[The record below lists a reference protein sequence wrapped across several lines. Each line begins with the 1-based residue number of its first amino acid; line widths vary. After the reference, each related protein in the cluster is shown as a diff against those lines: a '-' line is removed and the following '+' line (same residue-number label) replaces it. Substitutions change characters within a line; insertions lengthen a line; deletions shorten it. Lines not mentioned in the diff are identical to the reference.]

1 MKART
6 AGTIVAVI
14 TLVFILLVSNAS
26 ANETNENPIIDTVE
40 TVKDKAVNNK
50 ITQFFIN
57 EKNEIVA
64 YQKKNWQQGKDQLA
78 KNKESI
84 ANLFTNIKGAFTH
97 YTTTETKQWLT
108 KVVKESILNID
119 NKETKQ

>member
-14 TLVFILLVSNAS
+14 TVAFILLVTNAS
-26 ANETNENPIIDTVE
+26 ANETNEKPIIDTVE

-50 ITQFFIN
+50 VTQFIIN

-84 ANLFTNIKGAFTH
+84 ANLFSNIKGAFTH
-97 YTTTETKQWLT
+97 YTTTETK
-108 KVVKESILNID
+108 
-119 NKETKQ
+119 

>member
-14 TLVFILLVSNAS
+14 TVAFILLVSNAS

-50 ITQFFIN
+50 VTQFFIN
-57 EKNEIVA
+57 DFLYLSNKKIISEI
-64 YQKKNWQQGKDQLA
+64 
-78 KNKESI
+78 NKVI
-84 ANLFTNIKGAFTH
+84 
-97 YTTTETKQWLT
+97 
-108 KVVKESILNID
+108 
-119 NKETKQ
+119 